1 MMRGL
6 VRKIGWILLAGWV
19 VFIYGGYLRRGIDV
33 WVRVGEVFFR
43 IFLLLLFILVAAGLG
58 RKILKRL
65 RFGASFPLEF
75 SLFALAIGLGVFTYL
90 LIGFGL
96 IGIFSSWA
104 VNLMIGGMFFFT
116 YREIREVVQET
127 KTKFQSLIVSKM
139 SLLET
144 ALILVLFIQ
153 LVFNLVGA
161 LVLPSSW
168 DGLGQHLAIAKEWV
182 RHQRLDWV
190 PYIDIGRHLEPF
202 NIPVLYG
209 MALLVKDAI
218 LAKLIHFAFGVLTA
232 VAVYTLGRRYLSHQ
246 MGLLAGTIFY
256 TVPIVGWE
264 STTALVDLGFA
275 FYAILAVYALI
286 NWVVSG
292 RRGWLVISAVM
303 SGLSLGSHNA
313 GFVPLAI
320 LSLGILLSGWPFNRG
335 KLVMAFKGLILF
347 VAGAGLIGCFW
358 YLRHFIFTGESI
370 FGFLYTFFW
379 SFKHLF
385 RQLFSVITGTPALAS
400 SFRLRPLAPYLL
412 LPWNITVYPGKF
424 HGLGAIGFSFLIFL
438 PFLVFT
444 RIWENRSLRFILYYS
459 GVYFVFWAV
468 FAADK
473 HYLVPLLPLF
483 SILTAYVVGEF
494 SRSGRV
500 LKGGLFTLLILTF
513 VFQMIYQAPE
523 GLDKVHQRFLVFAG
537 LKSQE
542 DYILE
547 NEETY
552 PVYNWINENLP
563 SQAKIFVVNDLRAFY
578 CDRSYVTAIIEGKKS
593 LNYSSLQN
601 GLELLAKFKQAHI
614 THVVINQYRWDIRFG
629 KDRWPRLMEELK
641 KEHLQILC
649 HRYPFRVFKV
659 IY

>member
-1 MMRGL
+1 MMRSL

-19 VFIYGGYLRRGIDV
+19 IFVYGSYLRQGMDV

-43 IFLLLLFILVAAGLG
+43 IFLLLLFILVAAALG
-58 RKILKRL
+58 RKILRRL
-65 RFGASFPLEF
+65 RFEASFPLEF
-75 SLFALAIGLGVFTYL
+75 SLFGLAIGLGVFTYL

-96 IGIFSSWA
+96 AGIFSPWA
-104 VNLMIGGMFFFT
+104 VNLLIGGMFFFT

-127 KTKFQSLIVSKM
+127 KAKFQSLIASKIP
-139 SLLET
+139 LVET
-144 ALILVLFIQ
+144 ALILVFFVQ

-182 RHQRLDWV
+182 RHQRLAWV
-190 PYIDIGRHLEPF
+190 PYIAIGRWPDAF

-218 LAKLIHFAFGVLTA
+218 LAKLVHFAFGVLTA
-232 VAVYTLGRRYLSHQ
+232 VGVYTLGRRYLSHQ

-256 TVPIVGWE
+256 TVPIVSWV
-264 STTALVDLGFA
+264 STTALVDLGFT
-275 FYAILAVYALI
+275 FCAILSVYALI
-286 NWVVSG
+286 NWIVS
-292 RRGWLVISAVM
+292 RRRSWLVISAVM
-303 SGLSLGSHNA
+303 SGLSIGSHNA
-313 GFVPLAI
+313 GLLPMAI

-335 KLVMAFKGLILF
+335 KLVTAFKGLIVF
-347 VAGAGLIGCFW
+347 VAVAGLIGCFW
-358 YLRHFIFTGESI
+358 HVRYFIFTGESI
-370 FGFLYTFFW
+370 FGFLYTFTG

-385 RQLFSVITGTPALAS
+385 RQLFSVVTGTPALAS
-400 SFRLRPLAPYLL
+400 SLNLRPLVPYLL
-412 LPWNITVYPGKF
+412 LPWRITIYPGKF
-424 HGLGAIGFSFLIFL
+424 HGLGAMGFSFLVFL

-444 RIWENRSLRFILYYS
+444 RIWEDRPLRFILYYS
-459 GVYFVFWAV
+459 VVYFVFWAV
-468 FAADK
+468 CLPDK
-473 HYLVPLLPLF
+473 HLLVPLLPFF
-483 SILTAYVVGEF
+483 SILAAYVVGEL
-494 SRSGRV
+494 SRSGRA
-500 LKGGLFTLLILTF
+500 LKRGLFTLLILTF

-552 PVYNWINENLP
+552 PVYNWINKNLP

-578 CDRSYVTAIIEGKKS
+578 CDRSYVTAIIEGGKP

-601 GLELLAKFKQAHI
+601 GLELLAKFKQAQI
-614 THVVINQYRWDIRFG
+614 THVVINQYLWDIRYG
-629 KDRWPRLMEELK
+629 KDRWPELMEQLR
-641 KEHLQILC
+641 KEHLQILY